1 MAEADSLDEFLVE
14 KKVWHRFVAKPET
27 IHTADA
33 SNVTGIPL
41 PRITKN
47 LVSRTDEREYV
58 LLVVPGD
65 RRVDLKKA
73 AKALGARNLSTVPFQ
88 AAESISG
95 YPPGGTPT
103 IGHKTKMNGNTR
115 DSQQCI
121 TRTVLDRSL
130 LDFETIFCGGG
141 SRDRLLE
148 LKVKEILDVGENI
161 ILADIATN
169 GEKAS
174 TPSEKRR

>member
-1 MAEADSLDEFLVE
+1 MADTLDEFLVSRN
-14 KKVWHRFVAKPET
+14 VWHRFVAKPET

-33 SNVTGIPL
+33 SSVTGIPL
-41 PRITKN
+41 QRITKN
-47 LVSRTDEREYV
+47 LVSRTDGREYV

-65 RRVDLKKA
+65 KRVDLKKA
-73 AKALGARNLSTVPFQ
+73 AKALGARNLSTVSFQ

-103 IGHKTKMNGNTR
+103 IGHKRKMTGDNEPV
-115 DSQQCI
+115 I

-148 LKVKEILDVGENI
+148 LKVKEILDIGENI
-161 ILADIATN
+161 ILADIAAD
-169 GEKAS
+169 GEITS
-174 TPSEKRR
+174 SEKRR

>member
-1 MAEADSLDEFLVE
+1 LADTLDEFLVSR
-14 KKVWHRFVAKPET
+14 KVWHRFVTKPET

-33 SNVTGIPL
+33 SSVTGIPL
-41 PRITKN
+41 HKITKN

-65 RRVDLKKA
+65 KRVDLKKA
-73 AKALGARNLSTVPFQ
+73 AKALGVRNLSTVSFQ

-103 IGHKTKMNGNTR
+103 ICHKTKMTGNTR
-115 DSQQCI
+115 DNEFCI
-121 TRTVLDRSL
+121 RRTVLDKSL

-148 LKVKEILDVGENI
+148 LKVKEILGIGENI
-161 ILADIATN
+161 VLADIAAD

-174 TPSEKRR
+174 SEKRR